1 MNTTI
6 HTEALLSNDAEAIA
20 LSGNRLAR
28 NTNADINSEVG
39 VFASHR
45 DVRVAIE
52 ELLEAGFN
60 RDRITIVANHV
71 EHHNWLDGL
80 TTYDS
85 FPEEFFGANDIDW
98 HFFQRLFKQ
107 GKYILLVAGEDND
120 LQLAG
125 TIMGRRRGHGEVWYM
140 QNNAITEQL

>member
-1 MNTTI
+1 MNTPI
-6 HTEALLSNDAEAIA
+6 HTEELLSNDVEAIA
-20 LSGNRLAR
+20 LGKSVTGNTDAG
-28 NTNADINSEVG
+28 INSEVG

-60 RDRITIVANHV
+60 RDRITLVANYV
-71 EHHNWLDGL
+71 RHHKWLDGL

-125 TIMGRRRGHGEVWYM
+125 TIMGRRQGHAKVWYM
-140 QNNAITEQL
+140 QNNATTQQF

>member
-1 MNTTI
+1 MNTPI
-6 HTEALLSNDAEAIA
+6 QTEALLSNDAEAIA
-20 LSGNRLAR
+20 LGNITR
-28 NTNADINSEVG
+28 NTDADINSEVG

-60 RDRITIVANHV
+60 RDRITIVASHV
-71 EHHNWLDGL
+71 GHYNWLDGL
-80 TTYDS
+80 TIYDS

-125 TIMGRRRGHGEVWYM
+125 TIMGRRKGHAKVWYM
-140 QNNAITEQL
+140 QNNAITEQF